1 MKMFWSTYVIVFHDI
16 VIVNINITDT
26 VFQQL
31 RLKLGKRSKV
41 NNFRSLLTTLNRVI
55 FLETVENLARA

>member
-1 MKMFWSTYVIVFHDI
+1 MFWSTYVIVFHDI
-16 VIVNINITDT
+16 VIVNSNITDT
-26 VFQQL
+26 VFQIL

-41 NNFRSLLTTLNRVI
+41 VNFRSLLTTLNRVI

>member
-1 MKMFWSTYVIVFHDI
+1 MFWSTYVIVFHDI
-16 VIVNINITDT
+16 VLVNSNITDT
-26 VFQQL
+26 VFQIL

-41 NNFRSLLTTLNRVI
+41 VNFRSLLTTLNRVI

>member
-1 MKMFWSTYVIVFHDI
+1 MFWSTYVIVFHDI

>member
-16 VIVNINITDT
+16 VIVNSNITDT
-26 VFQQL
+26 VFQIL